1 MRVRSADGTAI
12 AVDRIGAGPP
22 VVIVDGTFG
31 SRAFPSGVADLL
43 TRSFTVLRHDRRGR
57 HDSGDTPPYAPEREC
72 EDLAAVLDAAGGPA
86 AVFGMSAG
94 GVLALDAAATG
105 LPITRVAVFEPPLA
119 QPFPAGYLATLR
131 DLIAEGRPEAAV
143 DYCMVEAV
151 GLPAE
156 HLPALRADPNWPT
169 LVALA
174 PTLVHDATLI
184 AGVATGPAR
193 WASITQPVLGIA
205 GGASPEWAG
214 RGMRDLAEL
223 LPAGRWTSLPGQT
236 HAVSAE
242 ALVPVLASF
251 FAEDSR

>member
-1 MRVRSADGTAI
+1 VRVRSADGTEI
-12 AVDRIGAGPP
+12 AVDRTGAGPP

-43 TRSFTVLRHDRRGR
+43 ARSFTVLRHDRRGR
-57 HDSGDTPPYAPEREC
+57 HESGDTPPYAVEREI
-72 EDLAAVLDAAGGPA
+72 EDLAAVLAAAGGSA

-94 GVLALDAAATG
+94 GVLALDAAAAG
-105 LPITRVAVFEPPLA
+105 LPITRLAVYEPPLA
-119 QPFPAGYLATLR
+119 QPFPADYLATLR
-131 DLIAEGRPEAAV
+131 GLTAEAAV
-143 DYCMVEAV
+143 DHCMVEAV
-151 GLPAE
+151 GLAPE

-174 PTLVHDATLI
+174 PTLVYDATLI

-214 RGMRDLAEL
+214 RGMRELAEL
-223 LPAGRWTSLPGQT
+223 LPAGHWTSLPDQT
-236 HAVSAE
+236 HAVAAE
-242 ALVPVLASF
+242 ALAPVLANF
-251 FAEDSR
+251 FTR